1 MIEKRDSHQ
10 GFDFMCTASDSGYR
24 CGYVRIPEGHP
35 LFGLGYTDPA
45 PGISWEDLKGEMFGK
60 RGFLSVLVANERE
73 SPSLRLVFDVHGSL
87 TFSDR
92 FRGDG
97 PPGWWI
103 GFDCAHAGDDNDVHI
118 MSESFRKIY
127 EKFGTH
133 GGIVRTTEYV
143 ETECRSLV
151 DQILRWFPNHD
162 GFQTKEA
169 K

>member
-97 PPGWWI
+97 PPGLRRS
-103 GFDCAHAGDDNDVHI
+103 AKSAV
-118 MSESFRKIY
+118 SESCFLHCPMKKSRLRMWPR
-127 EKFGTH
+127 
-133 GGIVRTTEYV
+133 RTTLGMPADPSPGA
-143 ETECRSLV
+143 R
-151 DQILRWFPNHD
+151 RD
-162 GFQTKEA
+162 GWCPGSPGWTP
-169 K
+169 